1 MRVLVTG
8 TAGFIGFHLCLRLIK
23 EGFNV
28 IGFDNVNDY
37 YDKDLKEA
45 RLNELYIAKKKYNA
59 DFKFIKGS
67 LETFDLLEKI
77 FIEYKPNCVINLAA
91 QAGVRYSLKNPFAYI
106 ESNIVGFEYLIE
118 LSKRN
123 EVENF
128 LYASSSSVYGGNLK
142 LPFKEDDQ
150 TDHPVSLYAATKRSN
165 ELIAHTYSN
174 LYNLPSTGL
183 RFFTVYGPWGR
194 PDMALFVFTKAIFED
209 KPINVFNNGEMIR
222 DFTYINDVV
231 ESIRRLID
239 KPAIAS
245 KDFDQDSPKSSI
257 SWAPHRIFNIGN
269 SKPTQLMKYI
279 SVIEKCLNKKAII
292 NFMPM
297 QMGDVK
303 ATYADTS
310 SLESWIQYKPNT
322 PIEEGVKNF
331 VDWYVD
337 FYKR

>member
-77 FIEYKPNCVINLAA
+77 FIEYRPNCVINLAA

-150 TDHPVSLYAATKRSN
+150 TDHPVSIYAATKRSN

-194 PDMALFVFTKAIFED
+194 PDMALFIFTKAIFED

>member
-28 IGFDNVNDY
+28 IGFDNINDY

-45 RLNELYIAKKKYNA
+45 RLNELYIAKKKYKA

-77 FIEYKPNCVINLAA
+77 FIEYRPNCVINLAA
-91 QAGVRYSLKNPFAYI
+91 QAGVRYSLENPFAYI

-128 LYASSSSVYGGNLK
+128 LYASSSSVYGGNIK

-194 PDMALFVFTKAIFED
+194 PDMALFIFTKAIFED
-209 KPINVFNNGEMIR
+209 KPINVFNNGDMMR

-279 SVIEKCLNKKAII
+279 SVIEKCLNKKARI

-310 SLESWIQYKPNT
+310 SLESWIKYKPNT

-331 VDWYVD
+331 VDWYLD
-337 FYKR
+337 FYKS

>member
-28 IGFDNVNDY
+28 IGFDKVNDY

-194 PDMALFVFTKAIFED
+194 PDMALFIFTKAIFED

>member
-194 PDMALFVFTKAIFED
+194 PDMALFIFTKAIFED

>member
-28 IGFDNVNDY
+28 IGFDNINDY

-45 RLNELYIAKKKYNA
+45 RLNELYIAKKKYKA

-77 FIEYKPNCVINLAA
+77 FIEYRPNCVINLAA
-91 QAGVRYSLKNPFAYI
+91 QAGVRYSLENPFAYI

-194 PDMALFVFTKAIFED
+194 PDMALFKFTKAIFED

-279 SVIEKCLNKKAII
+279 SVIEKCLNKKARI

-310 SLESWIQYKPNT
+310 SLESWIKYKPNT

-331 VDWYVD
+331 VDWYLD
-337 FYKR
+337 FYKS

>member
-28 IGFDNVNDY
+28 LGIDNLNDY
-37 YDKDLKEA
+37 YDKNLKEA
-45 RLNELYIAKKKYNA
+45 RLKELYKAEQKYNA

-67 LETFDLLEKI
+67 LESFDFLEKI
-77 FIEYKPNCVINLAA
+77 FIEYRPNCVINLAA
-91 QAGVRYSLKNPFAYI
+91 QAGVRYSLENPFAYI

-118 LSKRN
+118 LSKRY

-128 LYASSSSVYGGNLK
+128 LYASSSSVYGGNVK

-194 PDMALFVFTKAIFED
+194 PDMALFIFTKSIFEE
-209 KPINVFNNGEMIR
+209 KPINVFNNGEMMR

-239 KPAIAS
+239 KPAKS
-245 KDFDQDSPKSSI
+245 DKDFVKNSPKSSV

-269 SKPTQLMKYI
+269 SKPTQLMDYI
-279 SVIEKCLNKKAII
+279 SVIEKCLNKKAKIK
-292 NFMPM
+292 FLPM

-331 VDWYVD
+331 VDWYLE
-337 FYKR
+337 FYQS